1 MSKDKK
7 KKADD
12 GLSKKERKALAER
25 EAALAA
31 ELAEREAKAAKK
43 SKKAKGKKDGQAKE
57 GRKQRLASFDKETE
71 ADELSGMNEDLR
83 DYVADVAAISPQQVI
98 NAADKVIGTKGSAP
112 ESIKKAREAKAR
124 AEAELAGVPAP
135 SADDDDVAI
144 KERVQA
150 KRARRELI
158 AEAPAALAALDRSDK
173 AAVIAYNESYGKA
186 TGSYATSTEELEGQ
200 VAKVKGVVPTQ
211 SAPPTIETAWPDD
224 DPEGA
229 DVIEHATA
237 AVDAVEQVV
246 EEVETEQGRVFEAGV
261 HPDGDGVPDAPAFAQ
276 PSDAPP
282 EVEVGRNGY
291 KITTPDG
298 KKTLQYTRV
307 TTFIKLIEDR
317 STLEKWS
324 KRKLLEGVVVDQT
337 PDEDGVIVDR
347 LGTIRDLI
355 HNRDVALAKARKADR
370 KGKLA
375 VGELATLVTA
385 AEKACKDGMNVL
397 IEELEEL
404 GGGKDAANKGTELHT
419 LTELHDKE
427 GLEAVAQLL
436 TDGKI
441 TPADFADIEAYS
453 RAVKAAGLKFTNIEK
468 FVVDDDRK
476 VAGRLDRTAMVRF
489 PGTKRAVHAVGDVK
503 TGSIDYGISLPLQLE
518 NYATMKG
525 YDPTRPTERED
536 LKLNRLKGF
545 VIHLPQGTGTCFIY
559 PVDLATGRLGNRI
572 TAEGRA
578 FRNTG
583 KKAIDKTVD
592 MGDADAVA
600 AYNASLEA
608 TE

>member
-1 MSKDKK
+1 VSKDKK

-31 ELAEREAKAAKK
+31 ELAGREAKAAKK
-43 SKKAKGKKDGQAKE
+43 GKKAKGKKK
-57 GRKQRLASFDKETE
+57 
-71 ADELSGMNEDLR
+71 
-83 DYVADVAAISPQQVI
+83 ADVHIPAAVLDVNPRPDAALAVEDDFDRAQAANNITPQQVI

-124 AEAELAGVPAP
+124 AEAELAGAPAP
-135 SADDDDVAI
+135 SADDDDAAI
-144 KERVQA
+144 KARVTA
-150 KRARRELI
+150 KRTRRELI
-158 AEAPAALAALDRSDK
+158 AAAPAALEALDRSDK
-173 AAVIAYNESYGKA
+173 AAVDVYNDTYGKA

-200 VAKVKGVVPTQ
+200 VTKVKGVAPTQ
-211 SAPPTIETAWPDD
+211 STPPEPYTLTDD
-224 DPEGA
+224 EVDGGDASMFEPS
-229 DVIEHATA
+229 VIEHATA

-246 EEVETEQGRVFEAGV
+246 EEVETERGRVFEAGASIGEGNTING
-261 HPDGDGVPDAPAFAQ
+261 HAFVQ

-298 KKTLQYTRV
+298 KKELQYTRV

-324 KRKLLEGVVVDQT
+324 KRKLLEGVVVDQA
-337 PDEDGVIVDR
+337 PDENGNVADR

-355 HNRDVALAKARKADR
+355 HNRDVAIAKARKAD
-370 KGKLA
+370 LA
-375 VGELATLVTA
+375 ELVTA
-385 AEKACKDGMNVL
+385 AEMACKDGINVL

-468 FVVDDDRK
+468 FVVDDERK

-489 PGTKRAVHAVGDVK
+489 PGSKRAVHAVGDVK

-525 YDPTRPTERED
+525 YDPARPTERED

-578 FRNTG
+578 FRNAG

-608 TE
+608 AE